1 MVLKQTEI
9 SIYILHNYEKMLFV
23 VYMLIEREKFND
35 KVTPNYNKKTPV
47 HYVYLYTSWPV
58 NARVF

>member
-1 MVLKQTEI
+1 MK
-9 SIYILHNYEKMLFV
+9 
-23 VYMLIEREKFND
+23 REKFND

-58 NARVF
+58 ILSGGQQSSHPGCEGPRPHWAQTRKKGA